1 MATEGTSRLFVQ
13 DLPPHCDEQALR
25 KHFAEYGVTDVQIP
39 RRKTDKKKSRG
50 FAFVG
55 LKDADSAQRAAKALN
70 GAYWRTSKLRV
81 APAAKRKA
89 PVPTEPP
96 KKKKAKKVV
105 PPPKERLAPTKRE
118 RFLELAGVKQE
129 APAEPEPVERSE
141 EAFDAGLD
149 DLAYLRSKRDGADE
163 APAEEA
169 SDGDD
174 DGNARVF
181 LSNIPYGASEE
192 NVESLCE
199 RYGAVSEV
207 HLPIDAK
214 SRKRKGF
221 GFVTYVLPSDADRCV
236 EGLHGSA
243 FEGRVLTAQRAEA
256 RPADHAPI
264 RRTFADK
271 RAEERKQKA
280 STEDQS
286 REFISASSAKD
297 AAAERAG
304 ASKAQ
309 LFDPTRSDAAVAS
322 TLAESAAQN
331 EARTYFA
338 QKGYAL
344 DAATRSRTAL
354 LVKNLPASTSV
365 QDVRTLF
372 AQSGVVTDV
381 LLAPSHTSAIVEF
394 EQPTEART
402 ALKKLAYRAF
412 DGTPLYVGWAP
423 ARNEDSDD
431 EVQTGTIFV
440 KSLSFATST
449 QDLER
454 HFASAGK
461 VRSVVFP
468 GSADE
473 GFANRGFGFVEFSS
487 ATDAAKALSLTD
499 LNGRTLVIE
508 ASRVSKKA
516 ASSSKKQSKL
526 VIRNLAFAA
535 SAGDVRDLFG
545 TFGSLKNVRVPKRYD
560 GRARGFAF
568 VEFERPQDAAS
579 ARRALGAA
587 HLYGRHLVIDW
598 AENEREGVS

>member
-1 MATEGTSRLFVQ
+1 MDATSRLFVQ

-39 RRKTDKKKSRG
+39 RRKTDKKKGRG

-55 LKDADSAQRAAKALN
+55 LKDADSARRAVKALN

-81 APAAKRKA
+81 ALAAKRKA
-89 PVPTEPP
+89 PQPPSKPPP
-96 KKKKAKKVV
+96 KKKSKAQK
-105 PPPKERLAPTKRE
+105 PPQKERLAPTKRE
-118 RFLELAGVKQE
+118 RFLELSGVKAPAPAAVAEAE
-129 APAEPEPVERSE
+129 APERSE
-141 EAFDAGLD
+141 EAFDDGLD
-149 DLAYLRSKRDGADE
+149 DLAYLRSKRDDGV
-163 APAEEA
+163 AEE
-169 SDGDD
+169 SDGEDD
-174 DGNARVF
+174 DANARVF
-181 LSNIPYGASEE
+181 LSNIPYGASEAK
-192 NVESLCE
+192 VETLCE
-199 RYGAVSEV
+199 KYGAVAEV

-243 FEGRVLTAQRAEA
+243 FQGRVLTAQRAEA
-256 RPADHAPI
+256 RPADHAPL
-264 RRTFADK
+264 RRTFSAK
-271 RAEERKQKA
+271 RAEERKQQA
-280 STEDQS
+280 PTDQS
-286 REFISASSAKD
+286 REFVSATSAKD
-297 AAAERAG
+297 AAAERSG
-304 ASKAQ
+304 QSKASM
-309 LFDPTRSDAAVAS
+309 FDPTASDAAVAS
-322 TLAESAAQN
+322 TLAESAAQS
-331 EARTYFA
+331 EARTFFA
-338 QKGYAL
+338 SRGYAL

-354 LVKNLPASTSV
+354 LVKHLPATTSV
-365 QDVRTLF
+365 DDVRTLF

-394 EQPTEART
+394 EQPSEART
-402 ALKKLAYRAF
+402 ALKKLAYKAF

-423 ARNEDSDD
+423 SKSDDSDD
-431 EVQTGTIFV
+431 DVETGTVFV
-440 KSLSFATST
+440 KNLAFATSE

-473 GFANRGFGFVEFSS
+473 GFANRGYGFVEFSS
-487 ATDAAKALSLTD
+487 SIDAAKALSLTEFH
-499 LNGRTLVIE
+499 GRTLTIE
-508 ASRVSKKA
+508 SSNVSRTA
-516 ASSSKKQSKL
+516 ASSTKKRSKL
-526 VIRNLAFAA
+526 IIRNLAFAA
-535 SAGDVRDLFG
+535 SVTDVRDLFG
-545 TFGSLKNVRVPKRYD
+545 TFGPLRNVRVPKRYD

-598 AENEREGVS
+598 AENEGVS

>member
-1 MATEGTSRLFVQ
+1 MADDGTSRLFVQ
-13 DLPPHCDEQALR
+13 DLPPHCDESALR

-39 RRKTDKKKSRG
+39 RRKSDKKKGRG

-55 LKDADSAQRAAKALN
+55 LESADAAQKAVKALN

-89 PVPTEPP
+89 PEVPKPP
-96 KKKKAKKVV
+96 PKKKAKKAV

-118 RFLELAGVKQE
+118 RFLELAGIKQE
-129 APAEPEPVERSE
+129 APVAEEAPEKCE

-149 DLAYLRSKRDGADE
+149 DLAYLRSKQDDVVADE
-163 APAEEA
+163 
-169 SDGDD
+169 SDEDD

-192 NVESLCE
+192 KIERLCE
-199 RYGAVSEV
+199 RYGSVSEV

-221 GFVTYVLPSDADRCV
+221 GFVTYVLPSDADACV
-236 EGLHGSA
+236 EGLHGAA
-243 FEGRVLTAQRAEA
+243 FEGRVLTAKRAEM

-280 STEDQS
+280 ATEAPSS
-286 REFISASSAKD
+286 REFVSASAAQD

-309 LFDPTRSDAAVAS
+309 LFDATRSDAAVAS
-322 TLAESAAQN
+322 TLAESAAQT
-331 EARTYFA
+331 EARTYFST
-338 QKGYAL
+338 KGYAL
-344 DAATRSRTAL
+344 DASTKSRTAL

-365 QDVRTLF
+365 DDVRTLF
-372 AQSGVVTDV
+372 AQSGVVNDV
-381 LLAPSHTSAIVEF
+381 LLAPSRTSCIVEF
-394 EQPTEART
+394 EQPSEART
-402 ALKKLAYRAF
+402 ALKKLAYKAF

-423 ARNEDSDD
+423 SRNEDSDD
-431 EVQTGTIFV
+431 DVE
-440 KSLSFATST
+440 TST
-449 QDLER
+449 IYVKNLAFSTTTHDLER
-454 HFASAGK
+454 HFGRAGK

-468 GSADE
+468 GKADD
-473 GFANRGFGFVEFSS
+473 GFANRGFGFVEFSR

-499 LNGRTLVIE
+499 LNGRTLTIE

-516 ASSSKKQSKL
+516 ASSSKKQTKL

-535 SAGDVRDLFG
+535 TQSDVRDLFG
-545 TFGSLKNVRVPKRYD
+545 TFGPLRNVRVPKRYD

-598 AENEREGVS
+598 AENEGAGVS

>member
-39 RRKTDKKKSRG
+39 RRKTDKKKGRG

-55 LKDADSAQRAAKALN
+55 LKDADSARRAAKALN

-89 PVPTEPP
+89 PEVPRPP
-96 KKKKAKKVV
+96 PKKKAKKVA

-149 DLAYLRSKRDGADE
+149 DLAYLRSKQDDAV
-163 APAEEA
+163 AEE

-181 LSNIPYGASEE
+181 LSNIPYGAGEE
-192 NVESLCE
+192 KIESLCE
-199 RYGAVSEV
+199 KYGSVSEV
-207 HLPIDAK
+207 HLPIDSK

-221 GFVTYVLPSDADRCV
+221 GFVTYVLPSDADACV

-243 FEGRVLTAQRAEA
+243 FEGRVLTAKRAEM

-271 RAEERKQKA
+271 RADERKQKA

-286 REFISASSAKD
+286 REFISSSAAQD
-297 AAAERAG
+297 AAAERSG

-309 LFDPTRSDAAVAS
+309 LFDPTASDAAVAS

-331 EARTYFA
+331 EARTYFST
-338 QKGYAL
+338 KGYAL
-344 DAATRSRTAL
+344 DASTRSRTAL

-381 LLAPSHTSAIVEF
+381 LLAPSRTSAIVEF
-394 EQPTEART
+394 EQPSEART

-423 ARNEDSDD
+423 AKSEDSDD
-431 EVQTGTIFV
+431 ELETSTIFV
-440 KSLSFATST
+440 KNLSFSTTT

-454 HFASAGK
+454 HFATAGK

-468 GSADE
+468 GDKDD
-473 GFANRGFGFVEFSS
+473 GFENRGFGFVEFTS
-487 ATDAAKALSLTD
+487 ATDAAKALSLTE
-499 LNGRTLVIE
+499 LNDRTLTIE

-516 ASSSKKQSKL
+516 ASSSKKQTKL

-535 SAGDVRDLFG
+535 TQSDVRDLFG
-545 TFGSLKNVRVPKRYD
+545 TFGPLRNVRVPKRYD

-568 VEFERPQDAAS
+568 VEFERASDAAS

-598 AENEREGVS
+598 AENEGTGVS

>member
-13 DLPPHCDEQALR
+13 DLPPHCDESALR
-25 KHFAEYGVTDVQIP
+25 KHFSAYGVTDVQIP

-55 LKDADSAQRAAKALN
+55 LESADAAQRAVKALN

-89 PVPTEPP
+89 PQPP
-96 KKKKAKKVV
+96 APPPKKKAKKVV
-105 PPPKERLAPTKRE
+105 QPPKERLAPTKRE
-118 RFLELAGVKQE
+118 RFLELSGIKHE

-141 EAFDAGLD
+141 EAFDDAMD
-149 DLAYLRSKRDGADE
+149 DLAYLRSKQDDVV
-163 APAEEA
+163 AEE

-181 LSNIPYGASEE
+181 LSNIPYGAGEE
-192 NVESLCE
+192 QVERLCE
-199 RYGAVSEV
+199 KYGSVSEV

-221 GFVTYVLPSDADRCV
+221 GFVTYVLPSDADACV

-243 FEGRVLTAQRAEA
+243 FEGRVLTAKRAEM

-271 RAEERKQKA
+271 RADERKQKA

-286 REFISASSAKD
+286 RKFISASAAQD
-297 AAAERAG
+297 AAAELAG
-304 ASKAQ
+304 TSKTT
-309 LFDPTRSDAAVAS
+309 LFDPTSSDAAVAS

-331 EARTYFA
+331 EARTYFSA
-338 QKGYAL
+338 KGYSL
-344 DAATRSRTAL
+344 DASTKSRTAL

-365 QDVRTLF
+365 SDVRTLF

-381 LLAPSHTSAIVEF
+381 LLAPSKTTAIVEF
-394 EQPTEART
+394 EQPSEART
-402 ALKKLAYRAF
+402 ALKKLAYKAF

-423 ARNEDSDD
+423 SRNEDSDD
-431 EVQTGTIFV
+431 DVETSTIYV
-440 KSLSFATST
+440 KNLSFSTSK

-454 HFASAGK
+454 HFGTAGK
-461 VRSVVFP
+461 IRSVVFP
-468 GSADE
+468 GDKDD
-473 GFANRGFGFVEFSS
+473 GFENRGYCFVEFSS

-499 LNGRTLVIE
+499 LNGRTLTIE

-526 VIRNLAFAA
+526 IVRNLAFAA
-535 SAGDVRDLFG
+535 SQSDVRDLFG
-545 TFGSLKNVRVPKRYD
+545 TFGPLKNVRVPKRYD

-568 VEFERPQDAAS
+568 VEYERASDAAT

-598 AENEREGVS
+598 AENEGVS

>member
-1 MATEGTSRLFVQ
+1 MDGTSRLFVQ

-25 KHFAEYGVTDVQIP
+25 KHFSEYGVTDVQVP
-39 RRKTDKKKSRG
+39 RRKTDKKKGRG

-55 LKDADSAQRAAKALN
+55 LESADAAQKAVKALN

-89 PVPTEPP
+89 PAPTEPP

-105 PPPKERLAPTKRE
+105 PPPPKERLAPTKRE
-118 RFLELAGVKQE
+118 RFLELSGIKQE

-141 EAFDAGLD
+141 EAFDDAMD
-149 DLAYLRSKRDGADE
+149 DLAYLRSKQDDVV
-163 APAEEA
+163 AEE
-169 SDGDD
+169 SDGDDD

-181 LSNIPYGASEE
+181 LSNIPYGAGEE
-192 NVESLCE
+192 KIEALCE
-199 RYGAVSEV
+199 KFGSVSEV
-207 HLPIDAK
+207 HLPIDSK

-221 GFVTYVLPSDADRCV
+221 GFVTYVLPSDADACV
-236 EGLHGSA
+236 EALHGSA
-243 FEGRVLTAQRAEA
+243 FEGRVLTAKRAEM

-280 STEDQS
+280 ATEDQS
-286 REFISASSAKD
+286 REFISSSAAQD
-297 AAAERAG
+297 AAAERSG
-304 ASKAQ
+304 QSKAT
-309 LFDPTRSDAAVAS
+309 LFDPTRSDAAVTS

-331 EARTYFA
+331 EARTYFST
-338 QKGYAL
+338 KGYAL
-344 DAATRSRTAL
+344 DASSRSRTAL

-365 QDVRTLF
+365 SDVRTLF
-372 AQSGVVTDV
+372 AQSGVVNDV

-394 EQPTEART
+394 EQPSEART

-423 ARNEDSDD
+423 CKNEDSDD
-431 EVQTGTIFV
+431 ELETGTIYV
-440 KSLSFATST
+440 KNLSFATSK

-454 HFASAGK
+454 HFATAGK

-473 GFANRGFGFVEFSS
+473 GFENRGFGFVEFSS
-487 ATDAAKALSLTD
+487 ATDAAKALSLTE
-499 LNGRTLVIE
+499 LNGRTLTIE

-535 SAGDVRDLFG
+535 TQSDVRDLFG
-545 TFGSLKNVRVPKRYD
+545 TFGPLRNVRVPKRYD

-568 VEFERPQDAAS
+568 VEYERASDASS

-598 AENEREGVS
+598 AENEGAGVS